1 MANQKISDFKSGF
14 LGGTRANRF
23 NVEIVWPTGVVAEPA
38 TSIYHATASKLP
50 EAELGSISIP
60 YRGRVAHYAGDRD
73 YKPWTVTIIDDTGTN
88 ASWLAF
94 HQWAN
99 LLSSHVNNTVADTTY
114 GIGGSSNLCDVTF
127 NQLNDPSSGGTD
139 TFTGHTTMRTIILK
153 HAWPSEVGQI
163 GLDMG
168 EGGSLVSFSVTFTYD
183 YYEITK
189 GLTTTT
195 TP

>member
-1 MANQKISDFKSGF
+1 MANNQTISDFKDGF

-23 NVEIVWPTGVVAEPA
+23 NVKIDWPALIVNPPA
-38 TSIYHATASKLP
+38 TTIYHITAAKLP

-73 YKPWTVTIIDDTGTN
+73 YKPWTVTVIDDTGTN

-99 LLSSHVNNTVADTTY
+99 LLSSHVTNQTKDLTY
-114 GIGGSSNLCDVTF
+114 ANDVLLKQITF
-127 NQLNDPSSGGTD
+127 NQLNDPSGGGNND
-139 TFTGHTTMRTIILK
+139 TGHSIIRTINLN

-168 EGGSLVSFSVTFTYD
+168 EGGSLISFSVTFTYD
-183 YYEITK
+183 YYSITT
-189 GLTTTT
+189 GL
-195 TP
+195 

>member
-1 MANQKISDFKSGF
+1 MANQRISNFKDGF
-14 LGGTRANRF
+14 RGGTRANRF
-23 NVEIVWPTGVVAEPA
+23 NVKIIWPGNVDNAPA
-38 TSIYHATASKLP
+38 TSIYHATAAKLP

-73 YKPWTVTIIDDTGTN
+73 YKPWTVTFIDDTGTN

-99 LLSSHVNNTVADTTY
+99 LLSSHVNNKVDDLTY
-114 GIGGSSNLCDVTF
+114 AAGSSNNLCDITF
-127 NQLNDPSSGGTD
+127 NQLSDPSIGGDAT
-139 TFTGHTTMRTIILK
+139 TTGHTTMRTIILK

-183 YYEITK
+183 YYQITT
-189 GLTTTT
+189 GLS
-195 TP
+195 TPPTP

>member
-1 MANQKISDFKSGF
+1 MADNQKISDFKSGF

-23 NVEIVWPTGVVAEPA
+23 NVEITWPAAVTAKPTTV
-38 TSIYHATASKLP
+38 IYHATAAKLP

-73 YKPWTVTIIDDTGTN
+73 YKPWTVTFIDDTGTN

-99 LLSSHVNNTVADTTY
+99 LLSSHVNNTVADPTY
-114 GIGGSSNLCDVTF
+114 EAGTNLCDITF
-127 NQLNDPSSGGTD
+127 NQLSDPASGGGGAG
-139 TFTGHTTMRTIILK
+139 TGHSIFRTIILK
-153 HAWPSEVGQI
+153 NAWPSEVGQI

-183 YYEITK
+183 YYTIESGI
-189 GLTTTT
+189 
-195 TP
+195 